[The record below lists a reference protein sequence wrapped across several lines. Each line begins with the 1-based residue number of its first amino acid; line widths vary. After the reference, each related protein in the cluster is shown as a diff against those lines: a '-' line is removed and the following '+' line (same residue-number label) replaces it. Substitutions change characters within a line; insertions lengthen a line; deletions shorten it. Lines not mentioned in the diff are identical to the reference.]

1 MTIRFDDQVVIVTG
15 SGNGLGK
22 SHALEFARRG
32 ARVVV
37 NDLGGAR
44 DGSGGSSEAAQAVV
58 EEIVGSGGE
67 AIANGANVA
76 STSGAGWMCWSTM
89 PAS

>member
-1 MTIRFDDQVVIVTG
+1 MSIRFDDQVVIVTG

-44 DGSGGSSEAAQAVV
+44 DGSGGGSAAAEEVVAQIKEEGGAEAA
-58 EEIVGSGGE
+58 
-67 AIANGANVA
+67 
-76 STSGAGWMCWSTM
+76 
-89 PAS
+89 